1 MSKTETIGIKVTEK
15 EKELVKK
22 LAEEAN
28 TSVSRF
34 LHKIVFDA
42 LAKGKE
48 QQNDNKI
55 Q

>member
-1 MSKTETIGIKVTEK
+1 MYKTETIGIKVTEK

-48 QQNDNKI
+48 KNNDIKI
-55 Q
+55 

>member
-42 LAKGKE
+42 LAKSKE
-48 QQNDNKI
+48 QKNDTKI
-55 Q
+55 